1 MSWSLKIIFQ
11 NITVRKF
18 CLDLVVVDLQRR
30 ICRRS
35 CEPDDVI
42 SAVVDLGVHLADD
55 VVVTSGIVSHK
66 HVSVHL
72 KWETKFNLSDYKI
85 VRMRLL

>member
-11 NITVRKF
+11 NFTVRKF

-55 VVVTSGIVSHK
+55 K